1 MGRGG
6 MREGQ
11 ARACLTAVE
20 LENFLSF
27 EKARVELDK
36 LTVLVGPNASGKSN
50 FVKALRFL
58 RLLTKSDVRS
68 AASELGLTEFE
79 HVIFRFD
86 PERNIRLHVEGAVG
100 HNTARYEIAV
110 SSNGTV
116 VSERVELDDVV
127 LALRKDEQV
136 KFTGNIKEHRSAK
149 SIGVKEYS
157 LEGSYALLSQ
167 EHILRALMRQHPALA
182 SFISLL
188 EGFRDY
194 SFNPTAIRREAPI
207 GYSMYLARDGSNLA
221 QVLHTLL
228 TSDRKKFLR
237 IEEVLRDFVPEV
249 EALDVP
255 PTRGGERTYVVLREK
270 TVPEPLSYTNI
281 SDGTL
286 RLLAFITAI
295 HLGSPLVA
303 FEEPENC
310 VHPRLLK
317 ALVDL
322 CRYGPSQVIITT
334 HSPYLVDHLRPEE
347 LRLVVK
353 REGRT
358 EVRPI
363 VSEQKELVRRLLEE
377 GFTLGEIWY
386 SGHLGEG
393 A

>member
-1 MGRGG
+1 

-11 ARACLTAVE
+11 THARLTAVE

-36 LTVLVGPNASGKSN
+36 PTVLVGPNASGKSN

-58 RLLTKSDVRS
+58 RLLMKSNVLS
-68 AASELGLTEFE
+68 AVSELGLTEFE

-86 PERNIRLHVEGAVG
+86 PERSIRLRVEGAVG
-100 HNTARYEIAV
+100 HNTARYEIV
-110 SSNGTV
+110 ISSNGMV

-127 LALRKDEQV
+127 LALRKGTQV
-136 KFTGNIKEHRSAK
+136 
-149 SIGVKEYS
+149 SIGDKGYILDS
-157 LEGSYALLSQ
+157 PYALLSR
-167 EHILRALMRQHPALA
+167 EDILRVLTRQHLALE
-182 SFISLL
+182 SFIGLL
-188 EGFRDY
+188 KGFRDY
-194 SFNPTAIRREAPI
+194 SFDPTAIRGEAPI

-237 IEEVLRDFVPEV
+237 IEDALRGFVPEV
-249 EALDVP
+249 EELDVP
-255 PTRGGERTYVVLREK
+255 PTRGGEGTYVVLREK
-270 TVPEPLSYTNI
+270 AVPEPLSYTNI

-363 VSEQKELVRRLLEE
+363 VGEQKELVRRLLLKE